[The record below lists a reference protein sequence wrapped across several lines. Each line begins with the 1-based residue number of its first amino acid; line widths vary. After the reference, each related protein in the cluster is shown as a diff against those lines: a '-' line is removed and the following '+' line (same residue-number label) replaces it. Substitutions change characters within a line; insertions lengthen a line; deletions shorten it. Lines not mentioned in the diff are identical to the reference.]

1 MLLEEKDFSN
11 QQIVNDDVV
20 FRLKALAQ
28 FTMRTAKVQQQV
40 FEEENN
46 QYDF

>member
-1 MLLEEKDFSN
+1 
-11 QQIVNDDVV
+11 
-20 FRLKALAQ
+20 
-28 FTMRTAKVQQQV
+28 TMRTAKVQQQV

>member
-1 MLLEEKDFSN
+1 
-11 QQIVNDDVV
+11 
-20 FRLKALAQ
+20 
-28 FTMRTAKVQQQV
+28 MRTAKVQQQV